1 MTRLRLSF
9 EAQRSSSKVYVSY
22 GSAPLESSAVVCAPF
37 DPENHRPLSME
48 SFDSSRVP
56 SALSAASFPLVFW
69 VCGQAE
75 DSVVRIPFASVM
87 AMWLS
92 PVVLEVILN
101 GTFARPVISSPWTLL
116 KAISPRFTCSR
127 TVGASSL
134 GSTKVVTRSVV
145 VLDVIC

>member
-1 MTRLRLSF
+1 
-9 EAQRSSSKVYVSY
+9 
-22 GSAPLESSAVVCAPF
+22 
-37 DPENHRPLSME
+37 ME

-75 DSVVRIPFASVM
+75 DSVVRMPLASVM

-92 PVVLEVILN
+92 PRGLGGDLERDAGEAGHILAVDLVE
-101 GTFARPVISSPWTLL
+101 GDIPALHLL
-116 KAISPRFTCSR
+116 AHG
-127 TVGASSL
+127 GASSL